1 MSLIN
6 QMLQDL
12 EKRQPGGDSRP
23 LAAVRAVPRPRRLKL
38 FWPLMLV
45 LAVAAAVLSW
55 QLWQASSPRP
65 AAPLP
70 AITAAPAA
78 TSAVAPPDAHE
89 SAADVVPAPLQT
101 AAPPPAPPTASA
113 PIEPALKESVELSRL
128 PKDAPAAKP
137 VAAKPVA
144 AAPAVPAPAAATA
157 PSTVAKQ
164 FRELTPQQRAESE
177 YRKAL
182 ALVQQGRV
190 SEAVDSLNQTLQM
203 DAQHSAARQALIGL
217 LVESRRFVE
226 AERRLQEGLNQDR
239 AQPELAMTLARLQ
252 VERGDAGAA
261 IATLERSQ
269 SAAADRADY
278 HGFMAAL
285 LQRDGRHA
293 EAIEHYRLALRRT
306 PSAIWQMGLG
316 ISLQAENR
324 AQEAREAFSRARAT
338 NTLSPELQ
346 AFVEQRLRQ
355 LGQ

>member
-1 MSLIN
+1 
-6 QMLQDL
+6 
-12 EKRQPGGDSRP
+12 
-23 LAAVRAVPRPRRLKL
+23 
-38 FWPLMLV
+38 MLV
-45 LAVAAAVLSW
+45 LAVAATALSW
-55 QLWQASSPRP
+55 QLWQAPSPRP

-78 TSAVAPPDAHE
+78 APAVAPPDVSE
-89 SAADVVPAPLQT
+89 PAADAVSAPLQT
-101 AAPPPAPPTASA
+101 VVAPTPPHAPPTASA

-203 DAQHSAARQALIGL
+203 DAQYGAARQALIGL

-324 AQEAREAFSRARAT
+324 AQEARDAFSRASAA

>member
-78 TSAVAPPDAHE
+78 TSAVASPDAHE

-101 AAPPPAPPTASA
+101 AAAPPPAPPTASA

-137 VAAKPVA
+137 VAAQT
-144 AAPAVPAPAAATA
+144 VPAPAAATA

-203 DAQHSAARQALIGL
+203 DAQHGAARQALIGL

-324 AQEAREAFSRARAT
+324 AQEAREAFSRARAA

>member
-23 LAAVRAVPRPRRLKL
+23 LAAVRAVPRPRRLKI

-45 LAVAAAVLSW
+45 LAVVAGTLSW
-55 QLWQASSPRP
+55 QLWQAPSPRP

-70 AITAAPAA
+70 AISAAPAA
-78 TSAVAPPDAHE
+78 APDVSEP
-89 SAADVVPAPLQT
+89 AADAVSAPLQT
-101 AAPPPAPPTASA
+101 AVAPMPPHAPTTAGA

-137 VAAKPVA
+137 VAAKPLA
-144 AAPAVPAPAAATA
+144 AAPTVPAPAAAAA

-203 DAQHSAARQALIGL
+203 DAQHGAARQALIGL

-324 AQEAREAFSRARAT
+324 PQEARDAFSRASAA